1 MLKKD
6 DMKISISIL
15 LAFLLAASIFPAAA
29 KPYST
34 QGYLGSTGDEQY
46 FEVYAGNDTYVEV
59 TFDFPYG
66 VDFWVD
72 VYGQYGNLLG
82 SYGPRQGRVIQL
94 SGGGKFTV
102 YVTSEG
108 GSGSWSA
115 YWEVE

>member
-6 DMKISISIL
+6 DMKIGIYIIL
-15 LAFLLAASIFPAAA
+15 VSAFVAITTPAAA

-34 QGYLGSTGDEQY
+34 QGYLEATGDEQY

-66 VDFWVD
+66 VDFWID

-82 SYGPRQGRVIQL
+82 SYGPKQGNVIQL

-102 YVTSEG
+102 YITSEG